1 MELDSCWSEQEVVS
15 ADMKPYW
22 PNAPDSTSR
31 QLCFP
36 FVDLMDTTGVRLL
49 HIPGARDPSWS
60 RDGAQLA
67 YRVVRKPIQRIG
79 GKIFSYP
86 ESSDSIV
93 VLTIRTDSRAAYPIA
108 SSELAWLDEGILLFD
123 SHGLIYNIKVGTDE
137 PHSTRLRMPFVGNF
151 SEDGDYSFEVA
162 GRNGWDLGIWGIVE
176 GRELSRD
183 VLHTIGDDP
192 KQISAATFWLRGTGH
207 KHDLCVGVTWVPWTM
222 PKPGGPQLKRHCEVV
237 VIDPR
242 TNTIS
247 RRIQGALIGPTAD
260 RTAAVIWQE
269 GKITF
274 LEL

>member
-1 MELDSCWSEQEVVS
+1 VRGAGSGHHGRARCAIRGPVASCRSPVRAHSAWPAQEPTIILRRLTLLLLLIVPCGQGEANSRQEPWAVAFPEVVLEGCTHVESSPSDSMHLSRRTPHLFRRSNPRGKTLQAIGKAGRWRTPRVIGTSSSLGLFAVELDSCWSEQEVVS

-108 SSELAWLDEGILLFD
+108 SSLF
-123 SHGLIYNIKVGTDE
+123 
-137 PHSTRLRMPFVGNF
+137 
-151 SEDGDYSFEVA
+151 
-162 GRNGWDLGIWGIVE
+162 
-176 GRELSRD
+176 
-183 VLHTIGDDP
+183 
-192 KQISAATFWLRGTGH
+192 
-207 KHDLCVGVTWVPWTM
+207 
-222 PKPGGPQLKRHCEVV
+222 
-237 VIDPR
+237 
-242 TNTIS
+242 
-247 RRIQGALIGPTAD
+247 
-260 RTAAVIWQE
+260 
-269 GKITF
+269 
-274 LEL
+274 